1 MSENHKSSSKG
12 ATRLDTEH
20 QLPAAGS
27 RPAQDSAPQAT
38 VEQTAETQ
46 TQDMRN
52 AEREALLDRV
62 AQLKDELQNY
72 RTRAAQDRQQAGE
85 LVLADALKS
94 LLPIIDSLD
103 RAISAPIQ
111 TVEDFRQGIKLI
123 RRQLSDALSR
133 LGVTPISAS
142 EQAFDPH
149 VHEAVD
155 VVETASTA
163 DNQVVE
169 ELLPGYKL
177 KNRLLRPAAVR
188 VARNPEDSKKAA

>member
-27 RPAQDSAPQAT
+27 RPAQASAPQPT
-38 VEQTAETQ
+38 VEQTTETSP
-46 TQDMRN
+46 QDTLN

-62 AQLKDELQNY
+62 AHLSGELHNQ
-72 RTRAAQDRQQAGE
+72 RTRAAQDRQQAEE
-85 LVLADALKS
+85 LVLVDALKS

-103 RAISAPIQ
+103 RAIPAPIQ

-155 VVETASTA
+155 VVETTSTA

>member
-1 MSENHKSSSKG
+1 MSANNNSSSNG

-20 QLPAAGS
+20 QLPAAAS
-27 RPAQDSAPQAT
+27 RSAQASPSQAT
-38 VEQTAETQ
+38 VEQTAETP
-46 TQDMRN
+46 TQDTRN

-62 AQLKDELQNY
+62 AQLKDDLHNC
-72 RTRAAQDRQQAGE
+72 RMRAAQDRQQAGD

-94 LLPIIDSLD
+94 FLPIIDSLD
-103 RAISAPIQ
+103 RAIPASIQ
-111 TVEDFRQGIKLI
+111 TVEDFRRGIELI
-123 RRQLSDALSR
+123 RRQLGDALSR

-155 VVETASTA
+155 VVETTSTA

-177 KNRLLRPAAVR
+177 RNRLLRPAAVR